1 MTIYALTGTPGTGKT
16 TVSKKLSKI
25 VIHLSDL
32 YKKSSNKKNSD
43 GEWLV
48 DFQKMKVLVQK
59 EIEDDIVIEG
69 HFAHLMDNIEQI
81 IVLRCNPREL
91 RKRMEERD
99 YNEDK
104 IKEKI
109 EAEAIGLI
117 LSESIDYIGKNNVIQ
132 LDTSNTDVESISNII
147 GKYLDGKIKVEEEI
161 DYSERILDWY

>member
-16 TVSKKLSKI
+16 TVSKKLSKK

-32 YKKSSNKKNSD
+32 YKNSSSKKNSE

-48 DFQKMKVLVQK
+48 DLQKMNVIVQK

-81 IVLRCNPREL
+81 IVLRCDPREL

-104 IKEKI
+104 IKENI

-132 LDTSNTDVESISNII
+132 LDTSHTDIMSIAKIVE
-147 GKYLDGKIKVEEEI
+147 KYMDGKIKVDEEI